1 MSEILRRRR
10 RREAEI
16 ERASHVI
23 FESES
28 SISSAPQING
38 KLRSFAL
45 RVPEQI
51 RECSGIVIN
60 GKRIR
65 SLVFT
70 TDVAIIRNTDADAV
84 FAVYPYTPQPI
95 ITDMLVHA
103 ADIPVFAGVGGGITK
118 GLRVVNLAM
127 YAEMQGAA
135 GVVVNAPTSGE
146 IIRSLRETVD
156 IPVIV
161 TAVSADGIDA
171 RIRDGASIINVAG
184 GFKTAEIVGQI
195 RTKHPDI
202 PIIAS
207 GGDTDESVLVTIKAG
222 ANAIV
227 WTPPSNGEVF
237 RAIMDA
243 YREGDAH
250 P

>member
-38 KLRSFAL
+38 KLR
-45 RVPEQI
+45 I
-51 RECSGIVIN
+51 R
-60 GKRIR
+60 
-65 SLVFT
+65 
-70 TDVAIIRNTDADAV
+70 A
-84 FAVYPYTPQPI
+84 
-95 ITDMLVHA
+95 
-103 ADIPVFAGVGGGITK
+103 
-118 GLRVVNLAM
+118 
-127 YAEMQGAA
+127 
-135 GVVVNAPTSGE
+135 
-146 IIRSLRETVD
+146 
-156 IPVIV
+156 
-161 TAVSADGIDA
+161 
-171 RIRDGASIINVAG
+171 GASIINAAG

-195 RTKHPDI
+195 RAKHPDI

-207 GGDTDESVLVTIKAG
+207 GGETDESLLATIKAG
-222 ANAIV
+222 TNAIV